1 MSQCCLKCVFC
12 GVLYYQIDENKHDIC
27 QDFYK
32 YTLEEMIRKLEKQLQ
47 MCYKMKNQITDNNK
61 C

>member
-1 MSQCCLKCVFC
+1 MSQCCFKCVFC
-12 GVLYYQIDENKHDIC
+12 GVSYFLIDENKHDIC

-32 YTLEEMIRKLEKQLQ
+32 YTLEEMIRKLDKQLQ
-47 MCYKMKNQITDNNK
+47 LCYKMKKQITDNNK

>member
-1 MSQCCLKCVFC
+1 
-12 GVLYYQIDENKHDIC
+12 LYYPIDENKHDIC

-47 MCYKMKNQITDNNK
+47 MCYKMKKQITDNNK